1 MVEKL
6 TIIMCIFMLFCTIL
20 VEKSYQDEYIDE
32 DIYNLKKICIDC
44 DYHNIIRSLLAKR
57 NFGRN
62 RNKAVVARIREEEN
76 KKNRMGKLL
85 NNLNQ
90 III

>member
-6 TIIMCIFMLFCTIL
+6 TIIMCIFMLFCTFL

-32 DIYNLKKICIDC
+32 DICIDC
-44 DYHNIIRSLLAKR
+44 DYNNIIRGLLAKR

-90 III
+90 IMI